1 MHSLLALL
9 SKGGVWGGR
18 RGCRAKSVAIKTYD
32 PKLMGIPG
40 RKVDWAACV
49 CSANDNISIK
59 GLHHRGTYDIRVPL
73 TDPHGKLSTLLGALD
88 LL

>member
-9 SKGGVWGGR
+9 SKSLEGVG

-73 TDPHGKLSTLLGALD
+73 TVHHHRSAWEAEHLVGGT
-88 LL
+88 